1 MAFSPSLQRL
11 WLLFTIVCL
20 SACYSNAEEGA
31 AGIVGNALDCFNDH
45 YVYTSCQESYRL
57 TPQGSLNVPP
67 QYTDEFCE
75 GPCFEET
82 NLVLK
87 CIDNIMY
94 SFRFYDGASVH
105 DVRYVLRRGCGHD
118 AGRGDFNALTNFQGG
133 GIGGFGG
140 GNRFG
145 GGGIGGEGYDYDH
158 GINLVIPKFLFLIVS
173 LNFILFLL

>member
-20 SACYSNAEEGA
+20 SACYSNAEDGA
-31 AGIVGNALDCFNDH
+31 TGIVGSALDCFNDH
-45 YVYTSCQESYRL
+45 YVYASCQESYRL

-67 QYTDEFCE
+67 QYTEEFCD
-75 GPCFEET
+75 GPCLEET

-94 SFRFYDGASVH
+94 SFRFYDGCSVR
-105 DVRYVLRRGCGHD
+105 DVRYALTRGCGHS
-118 AGRGDFNALTNFQGG
+118 AGRGNFNALTNFQGG

-140 GNRFG
+140 G
-145 GGGIGGEGYDYDH
+145 GYYYGH